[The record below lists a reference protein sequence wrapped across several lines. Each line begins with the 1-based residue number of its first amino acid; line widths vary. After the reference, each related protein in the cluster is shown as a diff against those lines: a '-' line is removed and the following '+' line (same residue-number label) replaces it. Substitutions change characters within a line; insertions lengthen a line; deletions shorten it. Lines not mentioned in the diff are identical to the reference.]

1 MNIITIAYA
10 LTAPVEAVMFFMMM
24 DGFFERR
31 KRFSAWQYVI
41 GIAIL
46 TMAIR
51 MVNNYLLFRV
61 GNAFGMVLA
70 TVLTSLYF
78 YQTSWLKRIF
88 VIFFSWALLIGT
100 IETLTLN
107 VICLVF
113 GITANEC
120 LNTSA
125 YVVLGIIISKFWGL
139 AVGYALCTKS
149 KLKEIELDKGYWFLF
164 ILLLTSA
171 TITTFLILGMLSEL
185 DDTDYNIMVMI
196 SCIGLFGGTF
206 LALYLY
212 ARSQQQ
218 NQIIR
223 YQEQAEQQMRFQLQ
237 HMDET
242 ILSQNKLRALR
253 HDMNSHLIALESYFD
268 HDDITGGKQYI
279 STLVDQFQQTTPT
292 INTGN
297 NALDAILSAK
307 RSLAESKGIA
317 FHTSITVQKDLPI
330 APEDCSV
337 IFGNAL
343 DNAIEACDRLPED
356 SEKLIEIF
364 LQQDATSI
372 NCKITNTAPP
382 NDEKNFATSKA
393 DKANHGF
400 GMKNIKEALEKYPS
414 LYNFKQQENQF
425 EFSFSVFY

>member
-343 DNAIEACDRLPED
+343 DNALEACDRLPED

>member
-279 STLVDQFQQTTPT
+279 STLVDQFQQTAPS

-343 DNAIEACDRLPED
+343 DNALEACDRLPED

>member
-317 FHTSITVQKDLPI
+317 FHTSITIQKDLPI

-343 DNAIEACDRLPED
+343 DNAIEACERLPAD
-356 SEKLIEIF
+356 AEKSINLF

-372 NCKITNTAPP
+372 LCKITNTASP
-382 NDEKNFATSKA
+382 NTEKTFLTSKA
-393 DKANHGF
+393 DKVNHGF

-425 EFSFSVFY
+425 EFTFSVFY

>member
-212 ARSQQQ
+212 ARS
-218 NQIIR
+218 
-223 YQEQAEQQMRFQLQ
+223 
-237 HMDET
+237 
-242 ILSQNKLRALR
+242 
-253 HDMNSHLIALESYFD
+253 
-268 HDDITGGKQYI
+268 
-279 STLVDQFQQTTPT
+279 
-292 INTGN
+292 
-297 NALDAILSAK
+297 
-307 RSLAESKGIA
+307 
-317 FHTSITVQKDLPI
+317 
-330 APEDCSV
+330 
-337 IFGNAL
+337 
-343 DNAIEACDRLPED
+343 
-356 SEKLIEIF
+356 
-364 LQQDATSI
+364 
-372 NCKITNTAPP
+372 
-382 NDEKNFATSKA
+382 
-393 DKANHGF
+393 
-400 GMKNIKEALEKYPS
+400 
-414 LYNFKQQENQF
+414 
-425 EFSFSVFY
+425 

>member
-1 MNIITIAYA
+1 MNIIDIAYA

-31 KRFSAWQYVI
+31 KQFPIWQYAI

-46 TMAIR
+46 TVSIR
-51 MVNNYLLFRV
+51 IVNDYLLFRV
-61 GNAFGMVLA
+61 GNAIGMILA
-70 TVLTSLYF
+70 SILISVYF
-78 YQTSWLKRIF
+78 YRVSWLKRVF
-88 VIFFSWALLIGT
+88 VMFFSWALLIG
-100 IETLTLN
+100 IFEVLILN

-120 LNTSA
+120 LSTPA
-125 YVVLGIIISKFWGL
+125 YVVLGIIVSKFLGL

-164 ILLLTSA
+164 ILLFTSA

-196 SCIGLFGGTF
+196 SCIGLFSGTF
-206 LALYLY
+206 FALYLY

-223 YQEQAEQQMRFQLQ
+223 YQEQAEQQMRSQIK
-237 HMDET
+237 HMDE
-242 ILSQNKLRALR
+242 LVLKQNELRALR
-253 HDMNSHLIALESYFD
+253 HDMNGHLIALKRYFD
-268 HDDITGGKQYI
+268 TRDYESGRHYI
-279 STLVDQFQQTTPT
+279 ETLGEQFQQTTPFL
-292 INTGN
+292 NTGN

-307 RSLAESKGIA
+307 HSLAESKGIA
-317 FHTSITVQKDLPI
+317 FHTSITIQKDLPI

-343 DNAIEACDRLPED
+343 DNAIEACDRLPAD
-356 SEKLIEIF
+356 AEKSINLF

-372 NCKITNTAPP
+372 LCKITNTAPP
-382 NDEKNFATSKA
+382 NTEKTFLTSKA
-393 DKANHGF
+393 DKVNHGF